1 MGGGMGGGMGG
12 MGGMFGHSDHGASK
26 KMHTIM
32 KAMGGMNGG
41 VFHHRGH
48 PRPNPASVVEN
59 TVDDSSSY
67 HRSLVNK
74 LRGLDQLHRNEAR
87 MGGGEIFD
95 ALMGIEHTMLSR
107 ISCITGCMHHKNE
120 HGRCYEQSC
129 AFHYVPSMSRRG
141 ETPIACAD
149 EITIMA
155 LTEEAEGNVQFAIH
169 PYAIEPEDDMS
180 PTELYASMDN
190 KYKYSKRLKNGDL
203 QQAAIT
209 KVCHDISCADHP
221 PPMPIN
227 AGDTVYTTV
236 VAYDENG
243 EFKHL
248 HPGSYRIV
256 VIGSETGKS
265 CQNGGKRT
273 LGPLGLRRL

>member
-1 MGGGMGGGMGG
+1 M
-12 MGGMFGHSDHGASK
+12 
-26 KMHTIM
+26 T
-32 KAMGGMNGG
+32 
-41 VFHHRGH
+41 R
-48 PRPNPASVVEN
+48 
-59 TVDDSSSY
+59 
-67 HRSLVNK
+67 
-74 LRGLDQLHRNEAR
+74 
-87 MGGGEIFD
+87 
-95 ALMGIEHTMLSR
+95 
-107 ISCITGCMHHKNE
+107 
-120 HGRCYEQSC
+120 
-129 AFHYVPSMSRRG
+129 
-141 ETPIACAD
+141 
-149 EITIMA
+149 
-155 LTEEAEGNVQFAIH
+155 
-169 PYAIEPEDDMS
+169 
-180 PTELYASMDN
+180 ASMDN